1 MDTDKISMAALLT
14 SLAIFSLFGNG
25 LVIGIIAR
33 YKKLRTFP
41 NMLLA
46 NLSLVD
52 FLNAFINMPL
62 FFLYGVIGV
71 SWLKGKVLAIVV
83 LYFSRLFTLL
93 HLVSMLVLLVNMF
106 LALKFGLRYFT
117 WKTNEKAIAI
127 VLVEWFVCVV
137 VTSTTVFLL
146 HDVDLRDAHV
156 LRYRQ
161 TFFRQGKYLSAS
173 STALFIVLTIML
185 GVLVIYSVRVRK
197 KLQVS
202 QAIRY

>member
-1 MDTDKISMAALLT
+1 MDTDKIAMAALLT

-41 NMLLA
+41 NMLLT
-46 NLSLVD
+46 NLSLAD
-52 FLNAFINMPL
+52 FLNVFINMPL

-71 SWLKGKVLAIVV
+71 SWFKGKVLAIIV
-83 LYFSRLFTLL
+83 LYFTRLFTFL

-106 LALKFGLRYFT
+106 LSLTFGLRYFT

-137 VTSTTVFLL
+137 LTSSTVLPHL
-146 HDVDLRDAHV
+146 DGDLENEHV
-156 LRYRQ
+156 LEYRQ
-161 TFFRQGKYLSAS
+161 TFYRQDKYFCGSINGLIDGMCYNVWGFGD
-173 STALFIVLTIML
+173 LL
-185 GVLVIYSVRVRK
+185 GAK
-197 KLQVS
+197 KEEI
-202 QAIRY
+202 AGE

>member
-25 LVIGIIAR
+25 LVVGIIAR

-71 SWLKGKVLAIVV
+71 S
-83 LYFSRLFTLL
+83 
-93 HLVSMLVLLVNMF
+93 
-106 LALKFGLRYFT
+106 
-117 WKTNEKAIAI
+117 
-127 VLVEWFVCVV
+127 
-137 VTSTTVFLL
+137 
-146 HDVDLRDAHV
+146 
-156 LRYRQ
+156 
-161 TFFRQGKYLSAS
+161 
-173 STALFIVLTIML
+173 
-185 GVLVIYSVRVRK
+185 
-197 KLQVS
+197 
-202 QAIRY
+202 